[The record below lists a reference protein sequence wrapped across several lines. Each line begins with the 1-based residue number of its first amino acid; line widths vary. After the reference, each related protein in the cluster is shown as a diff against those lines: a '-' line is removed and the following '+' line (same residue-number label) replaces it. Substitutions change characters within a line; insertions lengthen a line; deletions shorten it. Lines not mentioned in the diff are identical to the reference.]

1 MMCIINPA
9 NKWQF
14 KAESLTD
21 AENVVRKWCLAG
33 IMPGREWDY
42 VIGTENADDY
52 WAVKVR

>member
-1 MMCIINPA
+1 MMCIINPG

-42 VIGTENADDY
+42 VIGAENDVY